1 VSGESRVVS
10 FTGVV
15 ESVEKE
21 LIPRLYIGRIV
32 SDDGKYVV
40 EMDLHSE
47 LIVFKPGTRVEVTLT
62 RDIPSYKDGVDL
74 VARGTIV
81 SIKSENEYTSYLI
94 SIGGLL
100 FILKSKDSLN
110 LSPTE
115 KVYIKISEI

>member
-1 VSGESRVVS
+1 MSGESRVVS